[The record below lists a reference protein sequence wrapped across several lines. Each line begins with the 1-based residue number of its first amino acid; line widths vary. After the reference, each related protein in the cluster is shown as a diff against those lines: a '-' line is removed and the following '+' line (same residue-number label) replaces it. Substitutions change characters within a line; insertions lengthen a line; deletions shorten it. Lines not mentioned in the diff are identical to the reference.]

1 MAGRGSEMRVGPA
14 QVGDSDGAAGW
25 GTVAGVAS
33 APEAVER
40 AAAGPLPGPVVA
52 VCLGVWAEE
61 GPLCAAP
68 SQGPAKALE
77 AGAPPGAGAAAAGA
91 EGRGL

>member
-1 MAGRGSEMRVGPA
+1 MAGRGSETRGGPA

-33 APEAVER
+33 APEAVEQ
-40 AAAGPLPGPVVA
+40 AAAGPLPGPAVA
-52 VCLGVWAEE
+52 VCLDVGAEA

-68 SQGPAKALE
+68 SQGPVKALG
-77 AGAPPGAGAAAAGA
+77 AGAPPGAGVAAAAP